1 MAKSDTWPG
10 GVAMESLSNMDSA
23 ESCDSVISLNSG
35 SSQSEDSM
43 EHLSAEERACLMY
56 LEETIE
62 ALEVQEDSGLS
73 NDEPES
79 LSQAGKIDETR
90 VRGNVSAKPREHQEE
105 TLERHTED
113 EASTPTSAE
122 DVSDD
127 NTSPN
132 LQAQPAAV
140 ASAVREVGP
149 SPHQTRMLSLSK
161 DESGRLKIVSTGGQ
175 QAQTSE
181 MDLSLIPPPSDF
193 MDEPGA
199 SSEPNKPIDAP
210 PSAGISNNKLAV
222 LELLRQ
228 RASTKVT
235 QESQKQPPEQSSL
248 SGSTSP
254 LLSPSPEAPEPK
266 SPPAVAPKPKKLPAN
281 IILKSHKAAPAPET
295 ISGHSAPSGSERLL
309 MDPQKV
315 RMEAL
320 RKLGLLKGDEVDTGP
335 ILSPKQ
341 SPKTRRSWAA
351 PSSPVSPASHTP
363 PTTPSHTRSP
373 SYVALQS
380 PGPVS
385 PLVLSKPP
393 AVKSLHIVPAPAA
406 FRDPDGPNNE
416 GSPLKDASVY
426 SPPNDGCAP
435 NPEPSGQGASE
446 ESGKE
451 PSAACGASSMGGH
464 TASKETDSRRPPPA
478 CQPSGDSQKLPRS
491 QGISVLIC
499 PRSENEDERRGA
511 LKRLGLLRD

>member
-1 MAKSDTWPG
+1 MLD
-10 GVAMESLSNMDSA
+10 
-23 ESCDSVISLNSG
+23 
-35 SSQSEDSM
+35 
-43 EHLSAEERACLMY
+43 H
-56 LEETIE
+56 
-62 ALEVQEDSGLS
+62 
-73 NDEPES
+73 
-79 LSQAGKIDETR
+79 
-90 VRGNVSAKPREHQEE
+90 VSAKPREHQEE
-105 TLERHTED
+105 TLELHTED
-113 EASTPTSAE
+113 EPSTPTSAE

-127 NTSPN
+127 NSSLN

-140 ASAVREVGP
+140 ASAVHKVGP
-149 SPHQTRMLSLSK
+149 SLHRAKMLSLSK
-161 DESGRLKIVSTGGQ
+161 DESGRLKIVSTGAQ

-193 MDEPGA
+193 MDEPRA
-199 SSEPNKPIDAP
+199 SSETNKTRDAP
-210 PSAGISNNKLAV
+210 PSAGISNSKPAG
-222 LELLRQ
+222 LELLLK

-254 LLSPSPEAPEPK
+254 LLSPSPEASESK
-266 SPPAVAPKPKKLPAN
+266 SPPAVAPKPKKLPSN

-295 ISGHSAPSGSERLL
+295 NSGHLAPSGSERLL

-320 RKLGLLKGDEVDTGP
+320 RKLGLLKSDEVDTGP
-335 ILSPKQ
+335 VLSPKQ

-351 PSSPVSPASHTP
+351 PSSPVSPVSHTQP
-363 PTTPSHTRSP
+363 RTPSHTRSP

-385 PLVLSKPP
+385 PLVLSEPP

-406 FRDPDGPNNE
+406 FRDPDGPTNE
-416 GSPLKDASVY
+416 GSPLKDASIY
-426 SPPNDGCAP
+426 SPPNDECAT
-435 NPEPSGQGASE
+435 NPEPSGQDE

-451 PSAACGASSMGGH
+451 PLAAGGTSSMGGH

>member
-1 MAKSDTWPG
+1 MLD
-10 GVAMESLSNMDSA
+10 
-23 ESCDSVISLNSG
+23 
-35 SSQSEDSM
+35 
-43 EHLSAEERACLMY
+43 
-56 LEETIE
+56 
-62 ALEVQEDSGLS
+62 
-73 NDEPES
+73 
-79 LSQAGKIDETR
+79 
-90 VRGNVSAKPREHQEE
+90 NVGAQPREHQEE

-113 EASTPTSAE
+113 EASAPPSAE

-140 ASAVREVGP
+140 ASAVRQVGP
-149 SPHQTRMLSLSK
+149 SPHQARILSLSK

-199 SSEPNKPIDAP
+199 SSEPNKPRD
-210 PSAGISNNKLAV
+210 AGISDNKPAG
-222 LELLRQ
+222 LELLLQ

-235 QESQKQPPEQSSL
+235 QESQKQPPEQGSL
-248 SGSTSP
+248 SGSNSP
-254 LLSPSPEAPEPK
+254 LLSPSPEATEPK

-281 IILKSHKAAPAPET
+281 IILKSHKAAPPPET
-295 ISGHSAPSGSERLL
+295 ILGHSAPSGSERLL

-320 RKLGLLKGDEVDTGP
+320 RKLGLLKSDEVDTGP

-351 PSSPVSPASHTP
+351 PSSPVSPASHTQ

-426 SPPNDGCAP
+426 SPPNDGCAT
-435 NPEPSGQGASE
+435 NPEPSGQDASE

-464 TASKETDSRRPPPA
+464 TA

-511 LKRLGLLRD
+511 LKRLGLLRDWDGNGSPHGLRTKAYLLIQFS

>member
-1 MAKSDTWPG
+1 
-10 GVAMESLSNMDSA
+10 
-23 ESCDSVISLNSG
+23 
-35 SSQSEDSM
+35 M

-181 MDLSLIPPPSDF
+181 TDLSLIPPPSDF

-199 SSEPNKPIDAP
+199 SSEPNKPRDAP
-210 PSAGISNNKLAV
+210 PSGGISNNKLAV

-254 LLSPSPEAPEPK
+254 LLSPSPEAPEPR

-335 ILSPKQ
+335 IRSPKQ

-385 PLVLSKPP
+385 PLSRVCILSLHLLLSETLMGPITKGLLSKM
-393 AVKSLHIVPAPAA
+393 
-406 FRDPDGPNNE
+406 
-416 GSPLKDASVY
+416 PLFIHHLMT
-426 SPPNDGCAP
+426 GCAP
-435 NPEPSGQGASE
+435 NPEPSGQDASE

>member
-1 MAKSDTWPG
+1 MLD
-10 GVAMESLSNMDSA
+10 
-23 ESCDSVISLNSG
+23 
-35 SSQSEDSM
+35 
-43 EHLSAEERACLMY
+43 
-56 LEETIE
+56 
-62 ALEVQEDSGLS
+62 
-73 NDEPES
+73 
-79 LSQAGKIDETR
+79 
-90 VRGNVSAKPREHQEE
+90 NVSAKPREHQEE

-113 EASTPTSAE
+113 EASAPTSAE

-132 LQAQPAAV
+132 LQAQPAAG

-149 SPHQTRMLSLSK
+149 SPHPARILSLSK

-199 SSEPNKPIDAP
+199 SSEPNKPRDTP
-210 PSAGISNNKLAV
+210 PSAVISNNKPAS

-228 RASTKVT
+228 RASMKVT

-254 LLSPSPEAPEPK
+254 LLSPSPEATEPK

-281 IILKSHKAAPAPET
+281 IILKSHKAALAPET

-320 RKLGLLKGDEVDTGP
+320 RKLGLLKSDEVDTGP
-335 ILSPKQ
+335 VLSPKQ

-393 AVKSLHIVPAPAA
+393 AVKSPNIVPAPAA
-406 FRDPDGPNNE
+406 FRDPDGPTNE
-416 GSPLKDASVY
+416 GSPLKDAS
-426 SPPNDGCAP
+426 NDGCATD
-435 NPEPSGQGASE
+435 PEPSGQDASE
-446 ESGKE
+446 ECGKE

-511 LKRLGLLRD
+511 LKRLGLLRDWDGNQPHGLMTKA

>member
-1 MAKSDTWPG
+1 MFSP
-10 GVAMESLSNMDSA
+10 A
-23 ESCDSVISLNSG
+23 EIVNLDVITTFCVL
-35 SSQSEDSM
+35 
-43 EHLSAEERACLMY
+43 
-56 LEETIE
+56 
-62 ALEVQEDSGLS
+62 V
-73 NDEPES
+73 
-79 LSQAGKIDETR
+79 
-90 VRGNVSAKPREHQEE
+90 NVSAKPREHQEK

-113 EASTPTSAE
+113 
-122 DVSDD
+122 VSDD
-127 NTSPN
+127 TTSPN

-149 SPHQTRMLSLSK
+149 SPHQAKMLSLSK

-199 SSEPNKPIDAP
+199 SSEPNTPRDA
-210 PSAGISNNKLAV
+210 PSAGISNNKPAD
-222 LELLRQ
+222 LELLWQ
-228 RASTKVT
+228 RAKVT

-248 SGSTSP
+248 SVSTSP
-254 LLSPSPEAPEPK
+254 HLSPSPEATEPK

-281 IILKSHKAAPAPET
+281 IILKSHKAAPPPET
-295 ISGHSAPSGSERLL
+295 SSGHLAPSGSERLL

-320 RKLGLLKGDEVDTGP
+320 RKLGLLKSDEVDTGP
-335 ILSPKQ
+335 VLSPKQ

-363 PTTPSHTRSP
+363 PRTPSHTRSP

-406 FRDPDGPNNE
+406 FRDPDGPTNE

-426 SPPNDGCAP
+426 SPPNDGCAT
-435 NPEPSGQGASE
+435 NPEPSGQDAIE

-451 PSAACGASSMGGH
+451 QSAACGVSSMGGH
-464 TASKETDSRRPPPA
+464 TARKETDSRRPPPA
-478 CQPSGDSQKLPRS
+478 SQPSGDSQKLPRS

>member
-1 MAKSDTWPG
+1 MLD
-10 GVAMESLSNMDSA
+10 
-23 ESCDSVISLNSG
+23 
-35 SSQSEDSM
+35 
-43 EHLSAEERACLMY
+43 
-56 LEETIE
+56 
-62 ALEVQEDSGLS
+62 
-73 NDEPES
+73 
-79 LSQAGKIDETR
+79 
-90 VRGNVSAKPREHQEE
+90 NVSAKPREHQEC
-105 TLERHTED
+105 TTED

-140 ASAVREVGP
+140 APAVREVSP
-149 SPHQTRMLSLSK
+149 LPHQAKMLALSK

-193 MDEPGA
+193 MDEPIA
-199 SSEPNKPIDAP
+199 SSEPNKPRDA
-210 PSAGISNNKLAV
+210 PSAGISNNKPAD
-222 LELLRQ
+222 LELLSQ
-228 RASTKVT
+228 RASTKVP

-254 LLSPSPEAPEPK
+254 LLSPSPEATEPK

-281 IILKSHKAAPAPET
+281 IILKSHKAVPVPET
-295 ISGHSAPSGSERLL
+295 FSGHLAPSGSERLL

-320 RKLGLLKGDEVDTGP
+320 RKLGLLKSDEVDTGP

-363 PTTPSHTRSP
+363 PRTPSHTRSP

-393 AVKSLHIVPAPAA
+393 TVKSLHIVPAPAA
-406 FRDPDGPNNE
+406 FRDSDGPTTE

-426 SPPNDGCAP
+426 SPPNDECAI
-435 NPEPSGQGASE
+435 NPEPSGQDASE

-464 TASKETDSRRPPPA
+464 TASKETDTRRPSPA

-511 LKRLGLLRD
+511 LKRLGLLRDWYGNQPHGLMSKA

>member
-1 MAKSDTWPG
+1 MLD
-10 GVAMESLSNMDSA
+10 
-23 ESCDSVISLNSG
+23 
-35 SSQSEDSM
+35 
-43 EHLSAEERACLMY
+43 
-56 LEETIE
+56 
-62 ALEVQEDSGLS
+62 
-73 NDEPES
+73 
-79 LSQAGKIDETR
+79 
-90 VRGNVSAKPREHQEE
+90 NVSAQPREHQEE

-113 EASTPTSAE
+113 EASAPTSAE
-122 DVSDD
+122 DVSHD
-127 NTSPN
+127 TSPN
-132 LQAQPAAV
+132 LQARPAAV

-149 SPHQTRMLSLSK
+149 SPHQARMLSLSK

-199 SSEPNKPIDAP
+199 SSEPNKPRDAP
-210 PSAGISNNKLAV
+210 PSTGISNNKPAG
-222 LELLRQ
+222 LELLRH

-254 LLSPSPEAPEPK
+254 LLSPSPEATEPK

-295 ISGHSAPSGSERLL
+295 ISGHLAPSGSERLL

-320 RKLGLLKGDEVDTGP
+320 RKLGLLKSDEVDTGP

-380 PGPVS
+380 LGPVS

-393 AVKSLHIVPAPAA
+393 TVKSLHIVPAPAA

-426 SPPNDGCAP
+426 SPPNDGSAT
-435 NPEPSGQGASE
+435 NPEPSGQDASE

-464 TASKETDSRRPPPA
+464 TADKDSRRLPPA
-478 CQPSGDSQKLPRS
+478 YQPSGDSQKLPRS

-511 LKRLGLLRD
+511 LKRLGLLRDWDGNQPHGLMTKA